1 VGTRRALVV
10 SWVVSAA
17 ASVWLPQPAA
27 ACSMAPPPQFEIDPG
42 LQGVDTTP
50 PTAFGAL
57 QASTRQISATHC
69 EGSSC
74 TSNSCGDSGRIEL
87 TFDAPVDDHT
97 NTAELGYRVVW
108 LRGRM
113 PNAMRNFI
121 DRVQVLR
128 ADSQLNL
135 ELGFSGVTELDGEF
149 ALVAVDRAGNESA
162 PSEPIRVQWNGCTSF
177 WDSPNTCESDF
188 LDCSVGAGPGQ
199 RHARSVA
206 LPLAAAGLALLLRR
220 RKRASS
226 RSPH

>member
-1 VGTRRALVV
+1 MAL
-10 SWVVSAA
+10 
-17 ASVWLPQPAA
+17 LPE
-27 ACSMAPPPQFEIDPG
+27 FEIDPS
-42 LQGVDTTP
+42 LREVDTTP
-50 PTAFGAL
+50 PSGFGAL
-57 QASTRQISATHC
+57 QASTRQISGTHC

-74 TSNSCGDSGRIEL
+74 TSNSCGDFGRVEL
-87 TFDAPVDDHT
+87 TFNAPPVDDHT

-113 PNAMRNFI
+113 PSSMRNFI

-128 ADSQLNL
+128 GDSRLNL

-162 PSEPIRVQWNGCTSF
+162 PSEPIKVQWSGCTSF

-188 LDCSVGAGPGQ
+188 LDCSVGAGPGR
-199 RHARSVA
+199 RHTSTAA
-206 LPLAAAGLALLLRR
+206 LPLAAAGFALLLRW

-226 RSPH
+226 R